1 MLEEIH
7 ATTEHGRATQV
18 IVALG
23 MVAFGMYGLLGAAL
37 GGWSALA
44 TVGLLI
50 GGAGAAMLQ
59 RAVNHPTPTP
69 VRFAR

>member
-1 MLEEIH
+1 MLEQIH
-7 ATTEHGRATQV
+7 ATTEDGRATQV

-23 MVAFGMYGLLGAAL
+23 MVAFGMYALLGAAL

-44 TVGLLI
+44 MVGLLI
-50 GGAGAAMLQ
+50 GTAGAAMLQ
-59 RAVNHPTPTP
+59 RAVSHPAPAP

>member
-7 ATTEHGRATQV
+7 ATTEDGRKTRM

-23 MVAFGMYGLLGAAL
+23 MVAFAMYALLGAAM

-44 TVGLLI
+44 TVGLLL
-50 GGAGAAMLQ
+50 GSAGAAMLQ
-59 RAVNHPTPTP
+59 REVTHPAPAP
-69 VRFAR
+69 VRFAH